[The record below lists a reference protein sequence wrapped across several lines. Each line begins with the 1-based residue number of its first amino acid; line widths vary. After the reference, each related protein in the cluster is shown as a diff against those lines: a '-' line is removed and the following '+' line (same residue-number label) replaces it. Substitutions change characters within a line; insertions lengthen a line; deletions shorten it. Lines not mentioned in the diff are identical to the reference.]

1 MRHYIIVKFK
11 PEVDWGVLV
20 EPIRALF
27 QRTLDIE
34 GITGVWTYPSNSCR
48 ADRSHLMIEMELT
61 AAALETYDRSEL
73 HFRWKETYGP
83 LLESKII
90 FDRES

>member
-27 QRTLDIE
+27 QR
-34 GITGVWTYPSNSCR
+34 
-48 ADRSHLMIEMELT
+48 DRKSVV
-61 AAALETYDRSEL
+61 
-73 HFRWKETYGP
+73 
-83 LLESKII
+83 
-90 FDRES
+90 

>member
-34 GITGVWTYPSNSCR
+34 GITG
-48 ADRSHLMIEMELT
+48 
-61 AAALETYDRSEL
+61 EL